1 MRKLFQDFENHDKLV
16 SETMASRV
24 KQGRL
29 NSNNHDESDRSQTT
43 VWTISIALMSKRPI
57 VEDTSTVS
65 SEGDSEGGGSGSEED
80 ERATGDAR
88 GDSRDGAGDNNEGG
102 NVDNGAD
109 EQNSHGDDPLS
120 CRHQD
125 VTVMACSTFE
135 RMFDSQ
141 NQVQE
146 FVRVAVWAI
155 GRLRLRYARTR
166 AGSFSGADDRLEA
179 RIEDLHDPNDRIAPI
194 APNAVIYGGFLLT
207 AEIVRFPTH
216 WIKFELLPGA
226 WKQHQAHLEQS
237 KFAKGYQFLSPL
249 LCGKMILL
257 YNALFCLY
265 EIFTGNL
272 SNTFLG
278 GRASKSAKILFRV
291 KYIGKTK
298 EYKQREKSSSIQRI
312 TAAYAKHCTLADQDR
327 PMFGKKGQVGGT
339 PSPASGKKKIKAP
352 GREEQHTGRAIYA
365 GRTGSRQEG
374 KSTELS
380 AYDFIGGI
388 AVRVKEHF
396 GWDLVLMIANREE
409 MGPRM
414 TPDGG
419 LDWDGIGNRRLV
431 AAD

>member
-1 MRKLFQDFENHDKLV
+1 MRKLFQNFENHDKLV

-88 GDSRDGAGDNNEGG
+88 GDSIDGAGDNNEGG

-109 EQNSHGDDPLS
+109 EQNSHGDDPLL
-120 CRHQD
+120 CIHHD

-155 GRLRLRYARTR
+155 G
-166 AGSFSGADDRLEA
+166 FVADDFQ
-179 RIEDLHDPNDRIAPI
+179 DLQTFALALRPYPSWQ
-194 APNAVIYGGFLLT
+194 LLWDVVVQT
-207 AEIVRFPTH
+207 TDSRQGSKTYMVRFPTH
-216 WIKFELLPGA
+216 WLKFELLPGA

-237 KFAKGYQFLSPL
+237 KFAKGAASFDVQVPTDGWQDPSIHICLLHSYQFLSPL

-257 YNALFCLY
+257 YNALFRLY

-278 GRASKSAKILFRV
+278 GRASKSAKILFRA

-352 GREEQHTGRAIYA
+352 GREERHTGRAIYA
-365 GRTGSRQEG
+365 GWTGPQQEG
-374 KSTELS
+374 KSTGLS

-388 AVRVKEHF
+388 AV
-396 GWDLVLMIANREE
+396 
-409 MGPRM
+409 
-414 TPDGG
+414 
-419 LDWDGIGNRRLV
+419 
-431 AAD
+431 